1 MGCEFFSVEGLNFH
15 HVWSCLNLHSYTR
28 ALILLMASVVGLTA
42 HQYLGAACVETKSLA
57 FITMVRDIF
66 PPLLAGILLSAI
78 LAASMSTADSQL
90 LASSSAFASDV
101 YKRAFRKNASNTE
114 MLWAGRYVVAII
126 SVVALA
132 IAMNPNCAGIMA
144 LVECAWAAFGA
155 AFGPAII
162 LSLYWRRFT
171 YKGAV
176 AGIVTGF
183 AVDALWYAFLSGPT
197 GLYEI
202 IPGFIASMIAAVVVS
217 LLDKE
222 PAAEITKVFDS
233 AKTEIEE

>member
-1 MGCEFFSVEGLNFH
+1 
-15 HVWSCLNLHSYTR
+15 
-28 ALILLMASVVGLTA
+28 
-42 HQYLGAACVETKSLA
+42 
-57 FITMVRDIF
+57 
-66 PPLLAGILLSAI
+66 
-78 LAASMSTADSQL
+78 
-90 LASSSAFASDV
+90 
-101 YKRAFRKNASNTE
+101 

-183 AVDALWYAFLSGPT
+183 VVDALWYAFLSGPT